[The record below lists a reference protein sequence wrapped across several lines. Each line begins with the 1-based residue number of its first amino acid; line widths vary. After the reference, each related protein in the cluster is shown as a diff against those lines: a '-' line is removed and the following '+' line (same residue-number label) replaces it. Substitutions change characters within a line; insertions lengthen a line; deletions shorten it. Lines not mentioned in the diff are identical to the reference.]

1 MESTIYIQ
9 NLKCG
14 GCATTISKNISTI
27 ESVENVSINV
37 ENNSISLSHQPDFL
51 EKIKQTLKK
60 IGYPEQGEDNNI
72 MDKAKSYVSCAVG
85 KMG

>member
-60 IGYPEQGEDNNI
+60 IGYPEQGKDNNI
-72 MDKAKSYVSCAVG
+72 MDKAKSYMSCAVG

>member
-72 MDKAKSYVSCAVG
+72 MDKAKSYMSCAVG

>member
-37 ENNSISLSHQPDFL
+37 ENNSISLSHKPDFL

-72 MDKAKSYVSCAVG
+72 MDKAKSYMSCAVG

>member
-72 MDKAKSYVSCAVG
+72 MDKAKSYMSGAVG

>member
-37 ENNSISLSHQPDFL
+37 EDNSISLTHQPDFL

-72 MDKAKSYVSCAVG
+72 MDKAKSYMSCAVG

>member
-37 ENNSISLSHQPDFL
+37 ENNSISLTHQPDFL

-72 MDKAKSYVSCAVG
+72 MDKAKSYMSCAVG